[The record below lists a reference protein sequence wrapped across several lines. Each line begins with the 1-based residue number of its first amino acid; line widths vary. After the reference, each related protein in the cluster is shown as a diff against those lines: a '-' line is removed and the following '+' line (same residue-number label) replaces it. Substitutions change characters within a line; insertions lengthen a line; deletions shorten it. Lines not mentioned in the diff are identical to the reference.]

1 MRYYG
6 DMSQKLQR
14 QSGQIAL
21 IVLLIMGITLVI
33 AVSLA
38 QRTTEDVALTTKQ
51 AETTKVF
58 SAAQSGAEQVLTQV
72 LIALRRGDAVLTGPQ
87 TVVGIND
94 SEVAVT
100 VDEASEFV
108 QPLDEG
114 ETYQVSL
121 TDPSTTSVTIEW
133 GDANSNCV
141 NEASLLIAVYNTSG
155 PTTEVS
161 YSGYYPVG
169 VGCPGPGPDGFGPPP
184 HAGTAPRRNA
194 YTYTK
199 QAGDQFLRIMPVYNS
214 TNLFVSGAGAQQYAI
229 TANAQNLLGED
240 AESRVIQVTTS
251 DLQPPSFLDYAVYSG
266 TTIDKP

>member
-1 MRYYG
+1 
-6 DMSQKLQR
+6 MSQKLQR

-58 SAAQSGAEQVLTQV
+58 SAAQSGAEQVLTEV
-72 LIALRRGDAVLTGPQ
+72 LIALRRGVPVSTGPQ
-87 TVVGIND
+87 TTVVGTND
-94 SEVAVT
+94 SEVEVT

-121 TDPSTTSVTIEW
+121 TDPSTTDVVIEW

-141 NEASLLIAVYNTSG
+141 NEASLLIARYNTSG
-155 PTTEVS
+155 GATSVS
-161 YSGYYPVG
+161 YSGYYPIG
-169 VGCPGPGPDGFGPPP
+169 SGCSGAGTDGFAPAPYG
-184 HAGTAPRRNA
+184 GTAPRRN
-194 YTYTK
+194 YYMYTK

-251 DLQPPSFLDYAVYSG
+251 DLQPPPFLDYAIFSG
-266 TTIDKP
+266 TTINKP

>member
-87 TVVGIND
+87 TVVGTND

-121 TDPSTTSVTIEW
+121 IDPSTTSVTIEW
-133 GDANSNCV
+133 GDANNPNCAS
-141 NEASLLIAVYNTSG
+141 EASLLIAVYNTNG

-169 VGCPGPGPDGFGPPP
+169 CSGPGSDGFAPAPSG
-184 HAGTAPRRNA
+184 GTAPRRNA
-194 YTYTK
+194 FTYTK

-251 DLQPPSFLDYAVYSG
+251 DLQPPPFLDYAVYSG